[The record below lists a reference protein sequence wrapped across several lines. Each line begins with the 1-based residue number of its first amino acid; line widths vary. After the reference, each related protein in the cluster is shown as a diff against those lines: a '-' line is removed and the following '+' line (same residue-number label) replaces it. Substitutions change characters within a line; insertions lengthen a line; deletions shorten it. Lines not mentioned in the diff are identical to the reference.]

1 MQKMRLAAAGHL
13 SCFFILM
20 SGNAQTVLAQPV
32 LEVSLLSDNISSQK
46 LSLDFSDNQARC
58 TVMIAGKA
66 GTRKITGT
74 LKLYDETEAG
84 TVNIWT
90 ASKEGSI
97 YNVMK
102 TAAVKSG
109 HRYRLSFSGSV
120 YDADNKEEKVS
131 ISTVKTNECNDA
143 ECRNGIGKGGS
154 EL

>member
-1 MQKMRLAAAGHL
+1 MQKMRLAAVGLL
-13 SCFFILM
+13 SGFFILM
-20 SGNAQTVLAQPV
+20 SGNVQTVLAQPV

-46 LSLDFSDNQARC
+46 LSLDFSGNQARC

-97 YNVMK
+97 YP
-102 TAAVKSG
+102 G
-109 HRYRLSFSGSV
+109 FS
-120 YDADNKEEKVS
+120 E
-131 ISTVKTNECNDA
+131 T
-143 ECRNGIGKGGS
+143 
-154 EL
+154 